1 MSALGSLLAN
11 YTDSEDEDQNKEE
24 DDEETTRDS
33 VIFPSGPPSHLTH
46 SASGTPN
53 SSKSATLWS
62 GTASVGDLNAE
73 LKIVRPIFLMT

>member
-33 VIFPSGPPSHLTH
+33 VIFQVALHR
-46 SASGTPN
+46 
-53 SSKSATLWS
+53 
-62 GTASVGDLNAE
+62 
-73 LKIVRPIFLMT
+73 I